1 MTAMNEELYIS
12 DWELGVVRL
21 EDATEERHGVAGND
35 DIIRTSLIPAAAQ
48 PSGLHNSPVTVNKGT
63 VLFANRTCIVLY
75 FYVRF
80 TYELWNLVCH
90 VISCRRRSRVPRFV
104 VHCLSYNSRRHRS
117 LLLWNLQP
125 LDRN

>member
-1 MTAMNEELYIS
+1 MTVMNEELYIS

-63 VLFANRTCIVLY
+63 VLFANLTRIVLY
-75 FYVRF
+75 LLHAIHPR
-80 TYELWNLVCH
+80 TMEP
-90 VISCRRRSRVPRFV
+90 RMSRDVLQMRIMCATVQRALFV
-104 VHCLSYNSRRHRS
+104 
-117 LLLWNLQP
+117 LQP
-125 LDRN
+125 QTTPRPALVEPTAT